1 MNRITSLTRRDIIE
15 ALTLGFDID
24 MVFDSYHYAFCFW
37 GRMTTVEFLNRLYP
51 LKELPSLDSRY
62 KNAEEDISAHTI
74 LNPDDYPENWLF
86 IDERFPLKNG
96 NDEGLLS
103 FLCEIFHPEVRN
115 DNIDW
120 QTCLNKL
127 NSLLRED
134 GYELYP
140 KGQMSG
146 RDVYGWRDLTAKRF
160 HRLKEN
166 EITYFLQLFNRGGYV
181 LNFSTPEFDSFTK
194 KIVNIGLCSRYGLSK
209 GKSLE
214 CFINDGSEDE
224 VVRLFRALL
233 DYYEIQPDYINEIN
247 GIDSKGTLYKKCKDI
262 LDRLPKESE
271 ILVEHAEELKVRFSS
286 DYLSA
291 EIDLMYKMQ
300 KENPTEAIGKAKE
313 LIESCCETIPEQN
326 GITPNKDWKLN
337 NLVDETMKLLEITPK
352 HIPDTAKEANAIK
365 AILGSLKGIA
375 SQIAIIRNAYG
386 SGHGKSASYKGLQ
399 ERHAKLAI
407 GSSVTLVNF
416 LWDSFERKNNVKT
429 KII

>member
-15 ALTLGFDID
+15 VLTLGFDID
-24 MVFDSYHYAFCFW
+24 MFFDSQHYNFFFW
-37 GRMTTVEFLNRLYP
+37 GRMTQVEFLNRLYP

-62 KNAEEDISAHTI
+62 KNAEEDISVHTM
-74 LNPDDYPENWLF
+74 LNPNDYPNNWLF
-86 IDERFPLKNG
+86 VDERFPLKSG
-96 NDEGLLS
+96 SDEDLLS

-115 DNIDW
+115 DSIDW

-140 KGQMSG
+140 KGQISG
-146 RDVYGWRDLTAKRF
+146 RDVYSWRDLTAKRF
-160 HRLKEN
+160 YRLKEN

-194 KIVNIGLCSRYGLSK
+194 RIVNIGLCSRYGLSK

-214 CFINDGSEDE
+214 CFINDGSEEE

-233 DYYEIQPDYINEIN
+233 DYYETQPDYINEIN
-247 GIDSKGTLYKKCKDI
+247 GTDSKGTLYKKCKDV
-262 LDRLPKESE
+262 LDRLPKDSK

-300 KENPTEAIGKAKE
+300 KENPTEAIGKSKE
-313 LIESCCETIPEQN
+313 LIESCCETILEQN

-407 GSSVTLVNF
+407 GSSITLVNF
-416 LWDSFERKNNVKT
+416 LWDSFERKTGKA
-429 KII
+429 

>member
-1 MNRITSLTRRDIIE
+1 MNRITNLTRRDITE
-15 ALTLGFDID
+15 LLTKGYDID
-24 MVFDSYHYAFCFW
+24 NIFSTDHFVFIIW
-37 GRMTTVEFLNRLYP
+37 GRMTPVEFLNRLYP
-51 LKELPSLDSRY
+51 LKDLPSNDPRN
-62 KNAEEDISAHTI
+62 KDAEEDIYFHVI
-74 LNPDDYPENWLF
+74 LNSNDYSENWPF
-86 IDERFPLKNG
+86 DDERFPLKNG
-96 NDEGLLS
+96 SDEDLLS
-103 FLCEIFHPEVRN
+103 FLSEIFHPEVRN

-120 QTCLNKL
+120 KTCLDKINV
-127 NSLLRED
+127 LLRED

-140 KGQMSG
+140 KGQISG

-160 HRLKEN
+160 YRLKEN
-166 EITYFLQLFNRGGYV
+166 EVTYFLQLFNRSGYV

-194 KIVNIGLCSRYGLSK
+194 KIVNVGLCSRYGLSK

-214 CFINDGSEDE
+214 CFINDGAEEE
-224 VVRLFRALL
+224 VIRLFRALL
-233 DYYEIQPDYINEIN
+233 DYYETQPDYVNEIK
-247 GIDSKGTLYKKCKDI
+247 GYDSKGALYKKCKDI
-262 LDRLPKESE
+262 LNRLPEESE

-291 EIDLMYKMQ
+291 EIDLMYRMQ

-313 LIESCCETIPEQN
+313 LIESCCETILEQN
-326 GITPNKDWKLN
+326 GITPDKDWKLN

-365 AILGSLKGIA
+365 AILGSLRGIA

-416 LWDSFERKNNVKT
+416 LWDSFERKSNKS
-429 KII
+429 

>member
-1 MNRITSLTRRDIIE
+1 M
-15 ALTLGFDID
+15 
-24 MVFDSYHYAFCFW
+24 
-37 GRMTTVEFLNRLYP
+37 
-51 LKELPSLDSRY
+51 
-62 KNAEEDISAHTI
+62 
-74 LNPDDYPENWLF
+74 
-86 IDERFPLKNG
+86 
-96 NDEGLLS
+96 
-103 FLCEIFHPEVRN
+103 
-115 DNIDW
+115 
-120 QTCLNKL
+120 
-127 NSLLRED
+127 RED

-140 KGQMSG
+140 KGQISG
-146 RDVYGWRDLTAKRF
+146 RDVYGWRDLTAERF

-166 EITYFLQLFNRGGYV
+166 EITYFLYLFNRGGYV
-181 LNFSTPEFDSFTK
+181 LNFSTPEFDNFTK

-214 CFINDGSEDE
+214 CFINDGTEEE
-224 VVRLFRALL
+224 VIRLFRALL
-233 DYYEIQPDYINEIN
+233 DYYETQPDYINEIN
-247 GIDSKGTLYKKCKDI
+247 GTDSKGTLYKKCKDI

-313 LIESCCETIPEQN
+313 LIESCCETILEQS

-416 LWDSFERKNNVKT
+416 LWDSFERKNSVKT
-429 KII
+429 KIK

>member
-24 MVFDSYHYAFCFW
+24 MLFDSHHYSFCFW

-62 KNAEEDISAHTI
+62 KNAEEDISVHTM
-74 LNPDDYPENWLF
+74 LNPNDYPNNWLF
-86 IDERFPLKNG
+86 VDERFPLKCG
-96 NDEGLLS
+96 SDEDLLS

-115 DNIDW
+115 ENIDW

-140 KGQMSG
+140 KGHISG

-160 HRLKEN
+160 YRLKEN

-181 LNFSTPEFDSFTK
+181 LNFSTSEFDSFTK

-214 CFINDGSEDE
+214 CFINDGTEEE

-233 DYYEIQPDYINEIN
+233 DYYEAQPDYINEIN
-247 GIDSKGTLYKKCKDI
+247 GTDSKGALYKKCKDV

-286 DYLSA
+286 DFLSA

-313 LIESCCETIPEQN
+313 LIESCCETILEQK
-326 GITPNKDWKLN
+326 GVTPNRDWKLN

-407 GSSVTLVNF
+407 GSSITLVNF
-416 LWDSFERKNNVKT
+416 LWDSFERKNSIRN
-429 KII
+429 